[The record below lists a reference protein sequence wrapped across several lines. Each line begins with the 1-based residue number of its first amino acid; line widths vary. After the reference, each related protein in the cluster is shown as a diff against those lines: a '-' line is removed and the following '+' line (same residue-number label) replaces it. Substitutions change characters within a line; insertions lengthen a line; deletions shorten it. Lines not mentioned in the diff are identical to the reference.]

1 MIIDCYDIETEPIIS
16 LKDFTENKSISLT
29 YA

>member
-16 LKDFTENKSISLT
+16 LKDFYGEKSILQT
-29 YA
+29 LA